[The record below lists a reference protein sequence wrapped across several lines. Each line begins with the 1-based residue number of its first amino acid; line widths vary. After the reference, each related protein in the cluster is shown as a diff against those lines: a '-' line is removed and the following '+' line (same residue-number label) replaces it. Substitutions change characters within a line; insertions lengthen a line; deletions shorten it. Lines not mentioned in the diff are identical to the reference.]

1 MRTRMRN
8 QFPRRREIHVD
19 DDVDARARVPSSPSP
34 TPTLARARGSSST
47 RTPLASSRDD
57 DTEASNGIRRRARAP
72 TRAIA
77 ARARACSSPF
87 STSHV
92 TSHEPVATRVAIDR
106 RSRWEKGKTQGG
118 TRGRVTTGGGM
129 GGWSSSRPSR
139 RRHRR
144 GTGDRARGL
153 TSSTRGSWRGRDP
166 SIESIDRDETHAR
179 KKAHRVDRVD
189 RVDRS
194 SRSVGGMWNGASR
207 ACAVWTRRRMN
218 PRRDSSSTSGAVVE
232 AAAARRDATG
242 RAGGTF

>member
-19 DDVDARARVPSSPSP
+19 DVVDA
-34 TPTLARARGSSST
+34 LA
-47 RTPLASSRDD
+47 PSRDD

-92 TSHEPVATRVAIDR
+92 TSHEPAATRVAIDR

-118 TRGRVTTGGGM
+118 DSWTGHDRWR
-129 GGWSSSRPSR
+129 WSSS
-139 RRHRR
+139 
-144 GTGDRARGL
+144 DRARGL

-166 SIESIDRDETHAR
+166 SMESIDRDETHAR

-194 SRSVGGMWNGASR
+194 SRSVGGMAPLGR
-207 ACAVWTRRRMN
+207 VRCG
-218 PRRDSSSTSGAVVE
+218 RDDG
-232 AAAARRDATG
+232 
-242 RAGGTF
+242 

>member
-1 MRTRMRN
+1 MESVVARA
-8 QFPRRREIHVD
+8 RRRARSPPAR
-19 DDVDARARVPSSPSP
+19 ARARVP
-34 TPTLARARGSSST
+34 
-47 RTPLASSRDD
+47 
-57 DTEASNGIRRRARAP
+57 
-72 TRAIA
+72 
-77 ARARACSSPF
+77 F
-87 STSHV
+87 STSHES
-92 TSHEPVATRVAIDR
+92 TATRLAIDACR
-106 RSRWEKGKTQGG
+106 RSRWEKGRRGHTQRGG
-118 TRGRVTTGGGM
+118 LVDGSRPVEVVF
-129 GGWSSSRPSR
+129 SRPSLR
-139 RRHRR
+139 SM
-144 GTGDRARGL
+144 GDRARGL